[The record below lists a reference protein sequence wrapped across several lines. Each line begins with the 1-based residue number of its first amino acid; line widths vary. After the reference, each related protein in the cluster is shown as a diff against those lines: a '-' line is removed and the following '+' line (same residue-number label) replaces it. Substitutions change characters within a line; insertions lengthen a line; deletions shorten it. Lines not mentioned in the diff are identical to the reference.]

1 MAIVQISRIQVRRG
15 LNENLPQ
22 LAAGEMGWSTDTQQL
37 YIGNGVT
44 SAPDYAPNEGVTEI
58 LTEYTNFLNLI
69 RDYTFRGTEAGYT
82 SITGTS
88 ANDPVKRTLQA
99 VLDETVSVKHF
110 GAVGDGTVDDTAAID
125 RAIRQI
131 YVSTLNTTYAPVR
144 RVIRFPAGTYSVTSN
159 IVVPPNCTLVGE
171 GKNNTIITGNVTV
184 LQTCDSLFQTGGS
197 MGASGATLPSYI
209 TVSDMTLVTSSNAVP
224 AALVYSTDTIVF
236 DRVKF
241 TGGNYGLNITGNSA
255 NVEIR
260 SSTFTASNVAPVNIN
275 STVVGVVSRG
285 SYFDTIQVP
294 LSAGTNNIVTLANG
308 AGRIDYELGTGAN
321 IRIGTMNYSRGAGA
335 LAFDDEYNEPAASL
349 GANLYI
355 RSNGAVICTVGAI
368 SNLKYNIKQFI

>member
-44 SAPDYAPNEGVTEI
+44 DAPDFAPAEGVTEI

-69 RDYTFRGTEAGYT
+69 RDYTFRGTESGYT

-88 ANDPVKRTLQA
+88 AIDPVKRTLQA
-99 VLDETVSVKHF
+99 VLDENVSVKHF

-131 YVSTLNTTYAPVR
+131 YVSSLNTSYPPVR
-144 RVIRFPAGTYSVTSN
+144 RVIRFPAGTYVVTSN

-171 GKNNTIITGNVTV
+171 GKNNTIISGNVTV

-197 MGASGATLPSYI
+197 LGTGGATYPSYI
-209 TVSDMTLVTSSNAVP
+209 TVSDMTLQTSSVSAP
-224 AALVYSTDTIVF
+224 AALVYAASDVVF

-241 TGGNYGLNITGNSA
+241 TGGNYGLNITGNAA
-255 NVEIR
+255 NIEVR
-260 SSTFTASNVAPVNIN
+260 SSTFTSSGVSPMNIS
-275 STVVGVVSRG
+275 STVTGLVSR
-285 SYFDTIQVP
+285 SNYFDTLQIP
-294 LSAGTNNIVTLANG
+294 LNTGTTNITTLANG
-308 AGRIDYELGTGAN
+308 AGRIDYELGSGTSY
-321 IRIGTMNYSRGAGA
+321 RIGSIRYSRGAGQTA
-335 LAFDDEYNEPAASL
+335 YDDDYNEPSTSL
-349 GANLYI
+349 GANLFI
-355 RSNGAVICTVGAI
+355 RSNGTVICTVG
-368 SNLKYNIKQFI
+368 SSSTLKYNLKQFI